1 MLNSWLQPGHLAD
14 QHLHCAAQANL
25 EGVTAA
31 ALDGYGAQLWM
42 LAPPCQPFTRRGLQR
57 DTADGRAASFLKLLA
72 LLPGLKVALEI
83 PLLVDK
89 QLLNQ

>member
-1 MLNSWLQPGHLAD
+1 MTHVMCLLMLPIEYIPHIP
-14 QHLHCAAQANL
+14 LHHAAQGNL

-57 DTADGRAASFLKLLA
+57 DTADGRAASFLRLLA
-72 LLPGLKVALEI
+72 LLPELKVTR
-83 PLLVDK
+83 
-89 QLLNQ
+89 